1 MTFELEQWLASK
13 ARNPVLDRLARRLP
27 VTAFGVR
34 GARTAEIARIARA
47 AGNDAIW
54 IDLEHSAMSI
64 DTAAQ
69 ICAAALDIGLVPLA
83 RVPEKDYG
91 VIGRLLDG
99 GALGII
105 APRIETAQQA
115 AEIAAACRFPPRGQR
130 SAIAT
135 LPHLELRRV
144 PAARLNETLNQASL
158 VKVLIETPLGLQNL
172 DAIASLPEVD
182 LIGIGVND
190 LTAELGV
197 PGEAAHPEVRA
208 ALERAIQVCKRLR
221 KPLAIG
227 GIADAAYAAEL
238 IELGAAPFFFTGI
251 DTDVLLAAAQ
261 ERVRLALASYN
272 RQLSS

>member
-54 IDLEHSAMSI
+54 IDLEHSTMSI

-144 PAARLNETLNQASL
+144 PAARLNETLNQASI

-208 ALERAIQVCKRLR
+208 ALERAIQVCQRLR

-261 ERVRLALASYN
+261 EPVRLALASYN

>member
-54 IDLEHSAMSI
+54 IDLEHSTMSI

-227 GIADAAYAAEL
+227 GIADADYAAEL

-272 RQLSS
+272 LQLSS

>member
-1 MTFELEQWLASK
+1 MMTFELEAWLASK
-13 ARNPVLDRLARRLP
+13 ARNPILERLAERVP

-34 GARTAEIARIARA
+34 AARTAEIARIARA

-54 IDLEHSAMSI
+54 IDLEHSTMSI
-64 DTAAQ
+64 DVAAQ
-69 ICAAALDIGLVPLA
+69 ICAAALDVGLFPLV

-105 APRIETAQQA
+105 APRVETAQQA
-115 AEIAAACRFPPRGQR
+115 AEVAGACRFPPRGHR
-130 SAIAT
+130 SAIAS

-144 PAARLNETLNQASL
+144 PAARLNQAMNDATL
-158 VKVLIETPLGLQNL
+158 VKVLIETPRGLEDL
-172 DAIASLPEVD
+172 AEIASLQEID
-182 LIGIGVND
+182 LIGIGAND

-197 PGEAAHPEVRA
+197 PGEYDHPEVRR
-208 ALERAIQVCKRLR
+208 ALEGAIRVCKDAG

-227 GIADAAYAAEL
+227 GIADPVYSAEL

-251 DTDVLLAAAQ
+251 DTEILLVAAQ
-261 ERVRLALASYN
+261 ERVRKALAPYN
-272 RQLSS
+272 Q

>member
-54 IDLEHSAMSI
+54 IDLEHSTMSI

-105 APRIETAQQA
+105 APRIETAEQA

-208 ALERAIQVCKRLR
+208 ALERAIQVCRRLR

>member
-54 IDLEHSAMSI
+54 IDLEHSTMSI

-208 ALERAIQVCKRLR
+208 ALERAIQVCRRLR

>member
-54 IDLEHSAMSI
+54 IDLEHSTMSI

-105 APRIETAQQA
+105 APRIETAEQA

-190 LTAELGV
+190 LTAELGL

-208 ALERAIQVCKRLR
+208 ALERAIQVCRRLR

>member
-1 MTFELEQWLASK
+1 MTFELEPWLASK
-13 ARNPVLDRLARRLP
+13 ARSAVLERLAKRLP

-34 GARTAEIARIARA
+34 GARTPEIARIARV

-54 IDLEHSAMSI
+54 IDLEHSSMSI
-64 DTAAQ
+64 DIAAQ
-69 ICAAALDIGLVPLA
+69 ICAAALEMGLFPLV
-83 RVPEKDYG
+83 RVPERDYG

-115 AEIAAACRFPPRGQR
+115 AEVGGACRFPPRGRR
-130 SAIAT
+130 SAIAS

-144 PAARLNETLNQASL
+144 PAARLNRTMNDATL
-158 VKVLIETPLGLQNL
+158 VKVLIETPLGLENL
-172 DAIASLPEVD
+172 AAIASLPEID
-182 LIGIGVND
+182 LIGIGAND

-197 PGEAAHPEVRA
+197 PGEYDHPEVRH
-208 ALERAIQVCKRLR
+208 ALESAIRVCNSAR

-227 GIADAAYAAEL
+227 GIADPVYSAEL

-251 DTDVLLAAAQ
+251 DTEVLLVAAQ
-261 ERVRLALASYN
+261 ERVRQALASYK
-272 RQLSS
+272 Q

>member
-1 MTFELEQWLASK
+1 MTFELEPWLASK
-13 ARNPVLDRLARRLP
+13 ARNPVLERLTQRLP
-27 VTAFGVR
+27 VTALGVR
-34 GARTAEIARIARA
+34 SARTPEIARIARA
-47 AGNDAIW
+47 AGNDVIW
-54 IDLEHSAMSI
+54 VDLEHSTMSV

-69 ICAAALDIGLVPLA
+69 ICAAALDVGLVPFV

-115 AEIAAACRFPPRGQR
+115 AEVAGACRFPPRGQR

-135 LPHLELRRV
+135 LPHLELRRL
-144 PAARLNETLNQASL
+144 PAARLNDAMNRATL

-172 DAIASLPEVD
+172 EAIAALEEID
-182 LIGIGVND
+182 LIGIGAND

-197 PGEAAHPEVRA
+197 PGEYGHPDVRR
-208 ALERAIQVCKRLR
+208 ALEDAIRVCNRAG

-227 GIADAAYAAEL
+227 GIADPLYSAEL

-251 DTDVLLAAAQ
+251 DTDLLLAAAQ
-261 ERVRLALASYN
+261 ERVRQALASYHP
-272 RQLSS
+272 